1 MVDEPQA
8 TLQSLLSD
16 IDMSSILEIW
26 IIRRIGGIS
35 QKKNLVALLTDGT
48 HICTCMETIT
58 KGIICRH
65 FWRTM
70 LYSSSA
76 RFHISIIPSRWY
88 KDTILTKLNANLKS
102 SPILTAIESTIAS
115 SSFQV
120 TFTLQSLYNL
130 QGSNGHNERVD
141 QKISQRNR
149 FGVAFS
155 VAKTAVNMALENNKD
170 GELIQLLKRFIA
182 EQQRIRDG
190 NDDTYGI
197 TDEDIIQND
206 NELIPL
212 QKHLID
218 QTKNPQVTK
227 IRGAPC
233 KKRMKNGIEMFKKS
247 RILIE
252 ESTNEVHQT
261 EEYNQTGRQ
270 QRKCLLCGKPGHYQ
284 KKCPNSKEGC

>member
-1 MVDEPQA
+1 VVDEPQA

-16 IDMSSILEIW
+16 IDMSNILEVW

-35 QKKNLVALLTDGT
+35 RKKNLVALLADGT

-88 KDTILTKLNANLKS
+88 KDTVLTKLNANIKS
-102 SPILTAIESTIAS
+102 SPILTAIESSTTS
-115 SSFQV
+115 PSFQV

-130 QGSNGHNERVD
+130 QGSNSHDEKVD

-149 FGVAFS
+149 FGAAFS
-155 VAKTAVNMALENNKD
+155 VAKTAVNIALENNKD
-170 GELIQLLKRFIA
+170 SELIQLLKRFIA

-190 NDDTYGI
+190 NDDTYDI
-197 TDEDIIQND
+197 ADEDIIQND

-218 QTKNPQVTK
+218 QTNNPQVTK

-233 KKRMKNGIEMFKKS
+233 KRRMKNGIEMFKKN

-252 ESTNEVHQT
+252 EVNQT
-261 EEYNQTGRQ
+261 EECNQTGRQ

-284 KKCPNSKEGC
+284 KKCPNGKEGY